1 MGDKSGIDVADLS
14 GYGDFMKGKIGSL
27 DQVTQST
34 WTAKQTYIALGNLLT
49 AAAELKIDACPMEGF
64 DANVYNEILD
74 LDKQNLNAAV
84 VVATGYR
91 SNEIN
96 TTRMKIIENLEWRY
110 ATKAFDDTKKIEEK
124 DLEILTESIRLSP
137 SSYGLQLFKVLV
149 ITDQET
155 KEKLKPA
162 SWNQQQITQ
171 CSHLFVLCNYT
182 KVEDKDIDT
191 YLKLKADKSG
201 IDVADLSG
209 YGDFMKGKIG
219 SLDQV
224 TQSTWTAKQTYIA
237 LGNLLTAA

>member
-1 MGDKSGIDVADLS
+1 
-14 GYGDFMKGKIGSL
+14 
-27 DQVTQST
+27 
-34 WTAKQTYIALGNLLT
+34 
-49 AAAELKIDACPMEGF
+49 
-64 DANVYNEILD
+64 
-74 LDKQNLNAAV
+74 
-84 VVATGYR
+84 
-91 SNEIN
+91 
-96 TTRMKIIENLEWRY
+96 MKIIENLEWRY

-182 KVEDKDIDT
+182 KVEDNDIDK
-191 YLKLKADKSG
+191 YLELKADKSG
-201 IDVADLSG
+201 MNVADLSG

-219 SLDQV
+219 SLDQA
-224 TQSTWTAKQTYIA
+224 TQSSWTAKQTYIA
-237 LGNLLTAA
+237 LGNLLTAAAELKIDACPMEGFDANVYNEILDLDKQNLNAAVVVATGYRSNEDATQNAPKVRKSKNDLFEFV

>member
-1 MGDKSGIDVADLS
+1 
-14 GYGDFMKGKIGSL
+14 
-27 DQVTQST
+27 
-34 WTAKQTYIALGNLLT
+34 
-49 AAAELKIDACPMEGF
+49 
-64 DANVYNEILD
+64 
-74 LDKQNLNAAV
+74 
-84 VVATGYR
+84 
-91 SNEIN
+91 
-96 TTRMKIIENLEWRY
+96 MKIIENLEWRY

-182 KVEDKDIDT
+182 KVEDNDIDK
-191 YLKLKADKSG
+191 YLELKADKSG
-201 IDVADLSG
+201 MNVADLSG

-219 SLDQV
+219 SLDQA

-237 LGNLLTAA
+237 LGNLLTAAAELKIDACPMEGFDANVYNEILDLDKQNLNAAVVVATGYRSNEDTTQNAPKVRKSKNDLFEFV

>member
-1 MGDKSGIDVADLS
+1 
-14 GYGDFMKGKIGSL
+14 
-27 DQVTQST
+27 
-34 WTAKQTYIALGNLLT
+34 
-49 AAAELKIDACPMEGF
+49 
-64 DANVYNEILD
+64 
-74 LDKQNLNAAV
+74 
-84 VVATGYR
+84 
-91 SNEIN
+91 
-96 TTRMKIIENLEWRY
+96 MKIIENLEWRY

-182 KVEDKDIDT
+182 KVEDNDIDK
-191 YLKLKADKSG
+191 YLELKADKSG
-201 IDVADLSG
+201 MNVADLSG

-219 SLDQV
+219 SLDQA

-237 LGNLLTAA
+237 LGNLLTAAAELKIDACPMEGFDANVYNEILDLDKQNLNAAVVVATGYRSNEDATHNAPKVRKSKNDLFEFV

>member
-1 MGDKSGIDVADLS
+1 
-14 GYGDFMKGKIGSL
+14 
-27 DQVTQST
+27 
-34 WTAKQTYIALGNLLT
+34 
-49 AAAELKIDACPMEGF
+49 
-64 DANVYNEILD
+64 
-74 LDKQNLNAAV
+74 
-84 VVATGYR
+84 
-91 SNEIN
+91 
-96 TTRMKIIENLEWRY
+96 MKIIENLEWRY

-237 LGNLLTAA
+237 LGNLLTAAAELKIDACPMEGFDANVYNEILDLDKQNLNAAVVVATGYRSNEDATQNAPKVRKSKSDLFEFV